1 MDRFNRPSTYN
12 KKNAFSKVIFGYKLP
27 PLEVELNELQDIQ
40 NEKVKALL
48 SSIIGDGVIEGATFS
63 YSEGT
68 LTVNAVA
75 LVKGYFITLENAT
88 LSLAEG
94 EKAYIKV
101 REIIVGGHSTIKD
114 YGNVNGQDIENKILD
129 TDIGIETTKRVQVQ
143 FELVKDNSDGNY
155 MYLELGTVTNSS
167 FNLSA
172 FTFKNNEKVGQ
183 MITGILSSIDE
194 LSKKISEEGLS
205 NSGLAQELNK
215 VKDSVAEVSNAI
227 GLNNGKITSIEA
239 NIQGI
244 ISTINAINSSVSS
257 NSSQIVS
264 AKENISQNTS
274 SINTVKQKVQSVEG
288 GVQVN
293 SKAIADL
300 GGRVASTESTVSGLG
315 AKVQQNTSLANSAK
329 AKAEVN
335 AQEIEKVKQ
344 NTYNKSEVDSK
355 DARTLADA
363 KSYADVIK
371 GLLDTLTNNFNGH
384 NHDTRYFRKNLGCVG
399 TDITDFNN
407 CLDEGQY
414 DVSYGGSSPFPNAPI
429 NGIFFGTLI
438 VYVNDGTK
446 HNNKNN
452 WIWQILYT
460 TTGDCFW
467 RYKIN
472 NENWNQW
479 RKNYDTKNKPTP
491 SDIGA
496 YTKGEVDS
504 RDSNVLASAKSYTD
518 GVKNNLMIN
527 TLMRVD
533 APSDRDCN
541 SFTRV
546 NSFFAFDTGA
556 GDFRNT
562 PLGTLAMGTAK
573 VFVVKN
579 IGYST
584 SRLLQEFTLMYDDS
598 NEFIPR
604 KFIRSY
610 RSEQGW
616 SEWTMIY
623 TQRNKP
629 TASDIGTYTSQQ
641 IDNKFMT
648 KKAIAHEGDIN
659 TLVTGGFYAI
669 RGANAKNI
677 PIPSDGYLLVMPWD
691 NEKGWA
697 TQIFVD
703 DVTCKTYIRTVTQV
717 DSSNRPTGWSS
728 WAKMYTSVDKPTPQ
742 ELNLYTKGEVD
753 TKDSNTLRD
762 AKSYSDTKLQEAKQ
776 HASTTANQSLVS
788 AKSYSDTKLQ
798 EAKQYANGLN
808 SQAMSNI
815 SAVNEVA
822 VNNQREVQGLKT
834 TLQSQGQAIQSINGS
849 LSTNNDA
856 IAGLRATANSN
867 DRRIGVLETEF
878 NGKANKFNPQPI
890 WEGIKQLS
898 EYDTITPEKPLSDC
912 NIGWL
917 LVWSDADNMDY
928 PNNFNYATTLIPRLS
943 LIVGSGNF
951 FCTVP
956 SNEDGT
962 IIVKTIYIT
971 NSQIKG
977 FEGNNKGNKADV
989 VLRQVIAI

>member
-101 REIIVGGHSTIKD
+101 REIVVGGHSTIKD

-194 LSKKISEEGLS
+194 LSNKISEEGLS

-264 AKENISQNTS
+264 AKESIAQNTS

-371 GLLDTLTNNFNGH
+371 GLLDTLTNNFNSH
-384 NHDTRYFRKNLGCVG
+384 NHDTRYFRKNMGVFS
-399 TDITDFNN
+399 DFN
-407 CLDEGQY
+407 LALTEGQY
-414 DVSYGGSSPFPNAPI
+414 NVIYSGNGTFPNAPYKG
-429 NGIFFGTLI
+429 NLYGTLI
-438 VYVNDGTK
+438 VYVNDGTT
-446 HNNKNN
+446 HDNRDN
-452 WIWQILYT
+452 WIWQIFYD
-460 TTGDCFW
+460 TGGNCYW

-472 NENWNQW
+472 DNSWQPW
-479 RKNYDTKNKPTP
+479 RRDYNTVYKPSP

-504 RDSNVLASAKSYTD
+504 RDSNVLASAKSYAD
-518 GVKNNLMIN
+518 GVKSNLVSN
-527 TLMRVD
+527 SLVKVD

-541 SFTRV
+541 SFV
-546 NSFFAFDTGA
+546 QGNCFFTFDTGA

-573 VFVVKN
+573 VFIVKN
-579 IGYST
+579 TGYSS
-584 SRLLQEFTLMYDDS
+584 SRLAQEFTLMYDSS
-598 NEFIPR
+598 NNFIPR
-604 KFIRSY
+604 RFIRSY

-623 TQRNKP
+623 TQHNKP

-648 KKAIAHEGDIN
+648 KKAITHEGDIN

-677 PIPSDGYLLVMPWD
+677 PISSDGYLLVMPWD
-691 NEKGWA
+691 NENGWA

-728 WAKMYTSVDKPTPQ
+728 WAKMYTTVDKPTPQ

-798 EAKQYANGLN
+798 EAKQYANGLH
-808 SQAMSNI
+808 SQTMSSI
-815 SAVNEVA
+815 SAVNGVA

-890 WEGIKQLS
+890 WEGKNQLS
-898 EYDTITPEKPLSDC
+898 EYDTITPEKAITDC

-917 LVWSDADNMDY
+917 LVWSDADNRDY
-928 PNNFNYATTLIPRLS
+928 PNNYNYATTLVPKTN
-943 LIVGSGNF
+943 LIVGSGTF

-956 SNEDGT
+956 TNEDGT
-962 IIVKTIYIT
+962 IVVKAIYIT
-971 NSQIKG
+971 ETQIKG
-977 FEGNNKGNKADV
+977 FKGNDSGNNADAI
-989 VLRQVIAI
+989 LRQVIAI